1 MVQTK
6 ARAVG
11 RVWSRDYQIFQD
23 GSIFLVME
31 LRYWFIALL
40 FTLALKQSIGTT
52 QQWPIWEEN
61 LLLKNR
67 PLAAT

>member
-6 ARAVG
+6 APAVG

-52 QQWPIWEEN
+52 QQWPI
-61 LLLKNR
+61 
-67 PLAAT
+67 